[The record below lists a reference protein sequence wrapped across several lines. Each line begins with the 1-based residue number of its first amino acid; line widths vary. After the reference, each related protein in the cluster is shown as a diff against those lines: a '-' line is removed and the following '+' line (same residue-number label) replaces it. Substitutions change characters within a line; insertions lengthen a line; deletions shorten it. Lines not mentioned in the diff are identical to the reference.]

1 MASPISASVL
11 IAEKVARLA
20 DEAQAPGHCGYSVSR
35 FPPMP
40 CLWMNAS
47 ASAQPAN
54 SASVQSAL
62 LGCLLRAK
70 DARLL
75 DAIAPV
81 ISELQE
87 LAGCWFDDALIAGTL
102 RVAGELV

>member
-1 MASPISASVL
+1 MDERLRRRA
-11 IAEKVARLA
+11 ARELGLRA
-20 DEAQAPGHCGYSVSR
+20 TG
-35 FPPMP
+35 
-40 CLWMNAS
+40 
-47 ASAQPAN
+47 
-54 SASVQSAL
+54 L

-102 RVAGELV
+102 RPAGELV